1 MGNVSSV
8 SQTIKNDVINSFN
21 SNCTNSVNITQ
32 TIEGIDFTGDCDN
45 VNIEN
50 LASTSAEC
58 DMSQCAKT
66 LAEYY
71 NKATTDQKTAMD
83 LFNISEKSENIVTD
97 TVNSFDENLPNEII
111 SEISKVSEDI
121 ENLLPSIP
129 IPTIHQNIISPCDS
143 TAPDGTRLN
152 CLYKPDVSAE
162 QWTMDDYEFARN
174 AFAIGCNQ
182 YSYYG
187 NCEGMYAKL
196 FLAYE
201 NLSGK

>member
-1 MGNVSSV
+1 MKPIVIIVIVIVIGIIIFAKSGTDLPS
-8 SQTIKNDVINSFN
+8 IDVDSAFENTDSAL
-21 SNCTNSVNITQ
+21 TLIT
-32 TIEGIDFTGDCDN
+32 
-45 VNIEN
+45 
-50 LASTSAEC
+50 
-58 DMSQCAKT
+58 
-66 LAEYY
+66 
-71 NKATTDQKTAMD
+71 
-83 LFNISEKSENIVTD
+83 EKSENIVTD